1 MTSKLV
7 GLLGNCKLHL
17 VVLTAI
23 IWAVFGRTLS
33 SYFLADDFGEIL
45 YVSRIAAGQWDLLWS
60 NFTGNYMQIPG
71 MAVWRP
77 WLIVSLLTDYT
88 VWHSNAL
95 GYYLTNL
102 LSYNA
107 AVLLFYYLLRQLARQ
122 QKHGTL
128 MAFLSAAIFSLSPLH
143 CESVS
148 WVVGRV
154 DIVCAVFYLLALVLC
169 FKADELNKYEKQ
181 KFYIA
186 GATLAF
192 WLSIWTKE
200 MSIGLAPLAT
210 LALLLFGREPMN
222 LRRVSKIV
230 LSLWVSL
237 LVYFPLRYLALG
249 TLLGGYVQ
257 GIGDAQAAGALS
269 RWLDG
274 DTWRRLFFPFA
285 HSIYSDH
292 PLQQLILGLCYVV
305 LLTLFV
311 VRLLSNRVN
320 WAWFVFLLF
329 WMATTLAPLYKLWGL
344 GYELEGARFCFFV
357 TMPLSAMSAL
367 VLFGQRHSNR
377 SATTAVATA
386 ALATIALVFCGAA
399 RKTNLEWVH
408 AGGAVRRF
416 LQETASLAEQVTE
429 SGRKLIVLGIPK
441 RHGGAHM
448 ILNGDTLRI
457 AVSPPFTKTNH
468 ASNCLTFDPILFTE
482 TYHLDTPAFKTALGA
497 GKALIVGWNDS
508 DSKLE
513 SFTLPA
519 SWPSKPEALTALEP
533 TSGQGLPYS
542 PGHIEASANN
552 GLTLS
557 HIGDGDGLLFK
568 DLHVEPMSCDFL
580 EVKFKSLDRPDGS
593 QKIRFKALF
602 GQEPLAQVCTLV
614 QAAPGAKESQAAY
627 LPLSQNW
634 RWYRQSPVERIVLQL
649 PAGRNIQVESL
660 KLLAAN
666 SVQPQVKLSGLS
678 PNSQNYY
685 SVPGKETGLPIG
697 VTLPTRLKGARL
709 LIELTAANAFFDNDE
724 DQDKAAATVQTF
736 ALSPA
741 QTAEAQVNLQVD
753 KAKLEGKGF
762 HQLRVKLI
770 SADGE
775 ALGSPSCP
783 VTFELL

>member
-1 MTSKLV
+1 MTPKLV
-7 GLLGNCKLHL
+7 GLLGNWKLHL

-33 SYFLADDFGEIL
+33 GYFLADDFGEIL
-45 YVSRIAAGQWDLLWS
+45 YVSRIAAGQWNLLWS

-107 AVLLFYYLLRQLARQ
+107 TVLLFYILLRQLARQ

-169 FKADELNKYEKQ
+169 FKADEVNKCENQ

-222 LRRVSKIV
+222 LRRIGQVV
-230 LSLWVSL
+230 LPLWVSL
-237 LVYFPLRYLALG
+237 LVYFPLRFLALG

-257 GIGDAQAAGALS
+257 GIGDAQAAGAIS

-285 HSIYSDH
+285 YSIYSDH
-292 PLQQLILGLCYVV
+292 SLPQLMLGLCYVV

-311 VRLLSNRVN
+311 VRLLGNRVN
-320 WAWFVFLLF
+320 WAWFVFIFF

-357 TMPLSAMSAL
+357 TMPLSAMSSL

-377 SATTAVATA
+377 SATTALATA
-386 ALATIALVFCGAA
+386 ALAAIALVFCGAA

-416 LQETASLAEQVTE
+416 LQETASLAEQVAE

-448 ILNGDTLRI
+448 ILNGDTLRT

-482 TYHLDTPAFKTALGA
+482 TYHLDTSAFKTALGT
-497 GKALIVGWNDS
+497 GKALIVGWNES

-513 SFTLPA
+513 SFTLPE
-519 SWPSKPEALTALEP
+519 PSSSTLEALQAMQP
-533 TSGQGLPYS
+533 ASGQGLPYS

-580 EVKFKSLDRPDGS
+580 EVKFKSQDRPDGP

-602 GQEPLAQVCTLV
+602 GEEPQAQVNTLV
-614 QAAPGAKESQAAY
+614 QAAPGERESQTAY

-634 RWYRQSPVERIVLQL
+634 RWYRKSPVGRIVLQL
-649 PAGRNIQVESL
+649 PAGHNIQVESL

-666 SVQPQVKLSGLS
+666 SVQPQVTLSGLS
-678 PNSQNYY
+678 ANSQNYY
-685 SVPGKETGLPIG
+685 SITGTQAGLPIA
-697 VTLPTRLKGARL
+697 VTLPDGLKGARL
-709 LIELTAANAFFDNDE
+709 LVELTAANAFFDNDE

-736 ALSPA
+736 TLSPA
-741 QTAEAQVNLQVD
+741 QTAEARVNLQVD

-770 SADGE
+770 AADGE
-775 ALGSPSCP
+775 ALGPPSCP